1 MGWGSPVRE
10 GWQPGMIRVRM
21 RRGEEGAVAVEF
33 AVILVLLSM
42 ILFGIIEFGI
52 TLSKYEMYVG
62 AAREGA
68 RYAAVRCKP
77 DSSSGCTDALVLTRT
92 FNAMAC
98 PQPCTPADVFTPGT
112 PTASKVCSSDP
123 NIVGSEVAVSWIQHF
138 SIRIPFVPDLSFDKE
153 VKGVFRCE

>member
-1 MGWGSPVRE
+1 
-10 GWQPGMIRVRM
+10 MIRDRIQ
-21 RRGEEGAVAVEF
+21 RGEEGAVAVEF
-33 AVILVLLSM
+33 AVILVLLCM

-77 DSSSGCTDALVLTRT
+77 DSSSGCTDALIVTRT
-92 FNAMAC
+92 FNSMSCAA
-98 PQPCTPADVFTPGT
+98 PCTPADVFSPGT
-112 PTASKVCSSDP
+112 PTASKVCTSDP
-123 NIVGSEVAVSWIQHF
+123 NVVGTEVSVSWIQHF
-138 SIRIPFVPDLSFDKE
+138 SILIPFVPDLSFDKE

>member
-1 MGWGSPVRE
+1 
-10 GWQPGMIRVRM
+10 MIRVRM
-21 RRGEEGAVAVEF
+21 QRGEEGAVAVEF
-33 AVILVLLSM
+33 AVILVLLAM

-77 DSSSGCTDALVLTRT
+77 DTSTGCTDNLIVTRA

-98 PQPCTPADVFTPGT
+98 PQPCTPADVFSPELPHATDAAGNPKTCTSDANVVGT
-112 PTASKVCSSDP
+112 EIDVRWT
-123 NIVGSEVAVSWIQHF
+123 QHF
-138 SIRIPFVPDLSFDKE
+138 SIQIPFVPDLSFDKE

>member
-1 MGWGSPVRE
+1 MRRRRRTA
-10 GWQPGMIRVRM
+10 MIGNGM

-77 DSSSGCTDALVLTRT
+77 ESSNGCTDSLVLTRT
-92 FNAMAC
+92 FNSMAC
-98 PQPCTPADVFTPGT
+98 AQPCTPPDVFYPGT
-112 PTASKVCSSDP
+112 PTASKVCSSDA
-123 NIVGSEVAVSWIQHF
+123 NVVGTEVSVGWVQHF
-138 SIRIPFVPDLSFDKE
+138 SIQIPFVPDLSFDKE